1 MFRSRIFLRHFLSL
15 VLLTTATLLV
25 TGSFVS
31 YETSRYL
38 SNKEKRQLILELDR
52 LTTMLTPSFLSQQN
66 WQVVLQKYS
75 DHSISRIT
83 LIKRSGSVVFDSST
97 SKQLENHLDRPEM
110 KAAMSGLKEYVERYS
125 DTLQKNMMYSAKAIP
140 DSNLIVRLAL
150 PTSALEKQINQALN
164 FFIILFFVVTIFS
177 LGISAIL
184 AKRLTRPISEM
195 TEITAAISKGNYA
208 ARLKHLPKNE
218 LGVLG
223 KSINQLAMDVADN
236 ISRREK
242 MDIVR
247 RQFTTNVSHELKTP
261 LASIKG
267 YTETL
272 LGGAIDDRDF
282 SLKFLQ
288 TINRNVDRLIG
299 LVKDLLDLASIE
311 AKEGLIMLG
320 ELSWESSIK
329 EISERYKVEFE
340 NKQIELTIK
349 QDSLGSKVMGSQ
361 KAMLHILDN
370 LVQNAIK
377 YSPKG
382 GKLSISVHPNEKTVT
397 LKVIDNGIGISEENL
412 ERIFERFYRV
422 DFARSQEISG
432 TGLGLAIVK
441 HLIIQLHGHI
451 DVESQLGKGSTFSVT
466 LNRPQK

>member
-1 MFRSRIFLRHFLSL
+1 
-15 VLLTTATLLV
+15 
-25 TGSFVS
+25 
-31 YETSRYL
+31 
-38 SNKEKRQLILELDR
+38 
-52 LTTMLTPSFLSQQN
+52 
-66 WQVVLQKYS
+66 
-75 DHSISRIT
+75 
-83 LIKRSGSVVFDSST
+83 
-97 SKQLENHLDRPEM
+97 
-110 KAAMSGLKEYVERYS
+110 
-125 DTLQKNMMYSAKAIP
+125 
-140 DSNLIVRLAL
+140 
-150 PTSALEKQINQALN
+150 
-164 FFIILFFVVTIFS
+164 
-177 LGISAIL
+177 
-184 AKRLTRPISEM
+184 M

-320 ELSWESSIK
+320 
-329 EISERYKVEFE
+329 
-340 NKQIELTIK
+340 
-349 QDSLGSKVMGSQ
+349 
-361 KAMLHILDN
+361 KA
-370 LVQNAIK
+370 
-377 YSPKG
+377 
-382 GKLSISVHPNEKTVT
+382 
-397 LKVIDNGIGISEENL
+397 
-412 ERIFERFYRV
+412 
-422 DFARSQEISG
+422 
-432 TGLGLAIVK
+432 
-441 HLIIQLHGHI
+441 
-451 DVESQLGKGSTFSVT
+451 
-466 LNRPQK
+466 